1 MIFYVYL
8 VRIKIKKANMKQ
20 IVRNLGLLLIL
31 IGVIFLSIVV
41 FNQTQ
46 TNTKL
51 GISLALIVIGF
62 IGHIVLSR
70 YLE

>member
-1 MIFYVYL
+1 
-8 VRIKIKKANMKQ
+8 MKQ
-20 IVRNLGLLLIL
+20 LVRNLGLLLIL

-51 GISLALIVIGF
+51 GISLALIVVGF
-62 IGHIVLSR
+62 IGHILLNR
-70 YLE
+70 YVE